1 MDQGNRQHQSRGISN
16 HSIFSEYH
24 PSLGH
29 SFASEVNSTSLYSNQ
44 SESEKMTNSQDT
56 NDSCRDDTSTKSSSF
71 NLSKARNSMDMS
83 KYNDL
88 NLWLYQSEKNAKL

>member
-1 MDQGNRQHQSRGISN
+1 
-16 HSIFSEYH
+16 
-24 PSLGH
+24 
-29 SFASEVNSTSLYSNQ
+29 
-44 SESEKMTNSQDT
+44 MTNSQDT